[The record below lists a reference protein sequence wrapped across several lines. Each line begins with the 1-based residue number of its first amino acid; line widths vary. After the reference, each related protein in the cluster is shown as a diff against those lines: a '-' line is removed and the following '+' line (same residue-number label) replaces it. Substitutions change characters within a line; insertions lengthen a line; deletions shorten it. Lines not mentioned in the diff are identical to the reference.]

1 MKNYRL
7 LIISI
12 LFSLLTF
19 LYNWYQYNIED
30 FNLVLCIILFI
41 SIFVLF
47 NIIFLKTLIN
57 IRNKKFI
64 DILTLFILFIMI
76 MINYNFNYKE
86 IKLNVEWDKY
96 YEKRKE
102 VIKLVKDDKLGC
114 IGDSNLAILPNNLK
128 KVSQT
133 GEIIIY
139 KNDKY
144 NQVIGFYIHRGI
156 IDGDSDL
163 IIYSNKDKSIIKE
176 INIKKIKKIK
186 NNWYYVT
193 TGY

>member
-57 IRNKKFI
+57 IRNKNFI

-76 MINYNFNYKE
+76 MINYNFNFKE

-163 IIYSNKDKSIIKE
+163 IIYSNKDKSIIKK

>member
-57 IRNKKFI
+57 IRNKNFI

-76 MINYNFNYKE
+76 MINYNFNFKE

-176 INIKKIKKIK
+176 INIKKIK
-186 NNWYYVT
+186 
-193 TGY
+193 